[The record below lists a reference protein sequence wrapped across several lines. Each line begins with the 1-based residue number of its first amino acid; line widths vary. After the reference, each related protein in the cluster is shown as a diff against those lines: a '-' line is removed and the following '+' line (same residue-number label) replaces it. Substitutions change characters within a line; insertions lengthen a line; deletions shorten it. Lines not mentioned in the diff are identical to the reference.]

1 MDKKAKLKQVKK
13 KMTAKTE
20 VDLTRKMLV
29 FVPKIDSAED
39 KLSINPPP
47 LPCWIKTIKIKSE
60 QAIIWIK
67 IISAYI
73 YLYSFFDENF
83 TISEKLLA
91 LRLAPPTRAPS
102 ISFWVTSSLVLPGLT
117 LPP

>member
-20 VDLTRKMLV
+20 VDLTKNVFV

-47 LPCWIKTIKIKSE
+47 LPCWIRTMRIKSE
-60 QAIIWIK
+60 QAII
-67 IISAYI
+67 
-73 YLYSFFDENF
+73 
-83 TISEKLLA
+83 
-91 LRLAPPTRAPS
+91 
-102 ISFWVTSSLVLPGLT
+102 
-117 LPP
+117 